1 MVCDAARAT
10 SAAPTYFAAQKINNR
25 YFADGGMEYN
35 NPSFAIFD
43 HYAETIFAESA
54 HRTSFSNL
62 SASTAAHSSF
72 DFSKVR
78 IVNIGTGTRSKDV
91 HPRRRDALARLVPTP
106 IRMGIFLKTTLTQFA
121 VESEKTANQM
131 RSLAQVSGG
140 VLGLKW
146 ERFSPTNRICHI
158 KLDKYKQ
165 LTQIEVL
172 TREYLDMED
181 TQRKLRRVG
190 EEIAREYLARQH
202 RGPGQAVASQALTVP
217 STASSSQGPQTNVQN
232 RPASTKD
239 SASRRPP
246 QIIPTHPPSSS
257 ESRQTPPALQIQ
269 ASAISN
275 SDSSGNGCSD
285 STRGTTPGSTE
296 DGPVHALDESK
307 PAAPLE
313 AAENHPP
320 GQLATGASELGVNAM
335 TPA

>member
-25 YFADGGMEYN
+25 YFVDGGMEYN
-35 NPSFAIFD
+35 NPSFAIFS
-43 HYAETIFAESA
+43 HYAEPIFAESS

-62 SASTAAHSSF
+62 SASTAGHSSF

-131 RSLAQVSGG
+131 RSLAQVSGE

-172 TREYLDMED
+172 TREYLDTED

-202 RGPGQAVASQALTVP
+202 RGPSQAATSPTLAVPGTVR
-217 STASSSQGPQTNVQN
+217 SQGLEANVQQH
-232 RPASTKD
+232 PAPTNG
-239 SASRRPP
+239 SASRRTP
-246 QIIPTHPPSSS
+246 QIIPPGSS
-257 ESRQTPPALQIQ
+257 ESRPPPAL

-285 STRGTTPGSTE
+285 STRGTTPE
-296 DGPVHALDESK
+296 DVESK
-307 PAAPLE
+307 PAALLE
-313 AAENHPP
+313 AAENHPSEI
-320 GQLATGASELGVNAM
+320 GANST